1 MMESGGLVYMLASLH
16 WALQQLQPRLSGSC
30 RDVAEGRESG
40 ERSLG
45 GLRRG
50 QPPYGS
56 SVHRHQF
63 WKVTWPKCKTR
74 RVPNRNMNEYDGIW
88 KIYMKTSY
96 CVSIPFHPYV
106 FFPGSA
112 GKKPLIV
119 QLDRS
124 SWVLHKARLVL
135 PKRLGL
141 ADGSSTEFRFT
152 APKYCRVFGHG
163 SLWIEP
169 ADVTGNSIVILH
181 YALII
186 E

>member
-1 MMESGGLVYMLASLH
+1 MLESGGLVYMLGSLH
-16 WALQQLQPRLSGSC
+16 WALQPRQD
-30 RDVAEGRESG
+30 RAETLLKAAKVEK
-40 ERSLG
+40 
-45 GLRRG
+45 GLLEVCLAVTIRVFL
-50 QPPYGS
+50 
-56 SVHRHQF
+56 VHRHQF
-63 WKVTWPKCKTR
+63 WKVTWPKCKPR
-74 RVPNRNMNEYDGIW
+74 RVPNRNMEKIW
-88 KIYMKTSY
+88 KYMMLCIHPIPSH
-96 CVSIPFHPYV
+96 SILMF

-112 GKKPLIV
+112 EKKTLIV

-141 ADGSSTEFRFT
+141 ADGSSTEFRST

-169 ADVTGNSIVILH
+169 GDVTGNSIVILH